1 MKSSKNKSSKQ
12 ENLHENEELTQV
24 KKRPTKDEIGRNVAS
39 IVLTLVFV
47 LVSAGFV
54 IKDKGNAID
63 IEPARRDMIDPR
75 QALDNV
81 PDIKGIA
88 KSILKDK
95 SQLNIVSELPADEPV
110 NEPVNHIQKGIPEEN
125 VSTTS
130 TPTITAAQNA
140 PCKLSEADEAAISKM
155 SNGYH
160 SAILAHKIR
169 GKIIQGTDF
178 SKELDDMRN
187 FDMQDNKSSVQ
198 ALTDYNSKEKVA
210 VKNIITALHDD
221 AMNGN
226 KAQPSTGII
235 DSITHFFT
243 HLWTVKKVDEVK
255 LELTEHDVSSII
267 VQLLLDE
274 WVEAAQ
280 ITAVKYKDK
289 SASIAK
295 VAEQLSPIVAAINEC
310 KLIQENAGM

>member
-12 ENLHENEELTQV
+12 ENLHENEEV
-24 KKRPTKDEIGRNVAS
+24 KPDKKRPTKDDIGRNVAS
-39 IVLTLVFV
+39 IALTLVLV
-47 LVSAGFV
+47 LVSAGYV
-54 IKDKGNAID
+54 IKDKGREVD

-75 QALDNV
+75 QALEKV
-81 PDIKGIA
+81 PDIKGFA
-88 KSILKDK
+88 TSIWKNKAD
-95 SQLNIVSELPADEPV
+95 LNGVEGSVDESV
-110 NEPVNHIQKGIPEEN
+110 NPNNTQSG
-125 VSTTS
+125 
-130 TPTITAAQNA
+130 AQNHEVSSET
-140 PCKLSEADEAAISKM
+140 PCKLSEADEAAIGKM

-160 SAILAHKIR
+160 STILAHKIR
-169 GKIIQGTDF
+169 EKIIQGADF
-178 SKELDDMRN
+178 SKELDDMRS
-187 FDMQDNKSSVQ
+187 FDMPENKRSIQ
-198 ALTDYNSKEKVA
+198 ALTDYNSKAKVA
-210 VKNIITALHDD
+210 VKTIIAALHDD
-221 AMNGN
+221 AMNHH
-226 KAQPSTGII
+226 KTDQSSGII

-289 SASIAK
+289 SPSIAK
-295 VAEQLSPIVAAINEC
+295 VAEQLAPIVAALNEC